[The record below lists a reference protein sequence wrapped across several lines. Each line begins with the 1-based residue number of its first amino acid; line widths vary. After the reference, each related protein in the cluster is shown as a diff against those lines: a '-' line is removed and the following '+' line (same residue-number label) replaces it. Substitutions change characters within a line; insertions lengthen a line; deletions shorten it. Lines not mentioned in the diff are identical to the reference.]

1 MGRRSE
7 PGGGSTAHGEGG
19 EDDGGAGA
27 DDGARR
33 DREVCD
39 GRYTREG
46 YALPPPVYGPAAYRD
61 RNWAPELRAAACGTA
76 TVLAIMLTVD
86 LAAHTIDPLRAACW
100 TAIAVVLFAAL
111 FPVRVTAG
119 ANWLA
124 VRGLLCEHRV
134 RTDLLVLVHRSD
146 GMAPR
151 LVLRDITGSRV
162 ELDPKA
168 LTGNPVLWHLLD
180 TGARLSRER
189 GLLRSGGEVLR
200 ALGERIDGDGARG
213 VFEASGLR

>member
-1 MGRRSE
+1 MGRRGES
-7 PGGGSTAHGEGG
+7 GAGSTAHGEGG
-19 EDDGGAGA
+19 EDDWDAGAGA
-27 DDGARR
+27 GARR
-33 DREVCD
+33 DREVRD

-61 RNWAPELRAAACGTA
+61 RRWARELRAAACGTA
-76 TVLAIMLTVD
+76 TVLAIMLAVD

-100 TAIAVVLFAAL
+100 TALAVVLFAAL
-111 FPVRVTAG
+111 FPARVTAG
-119 ANWLA
+119 ADWLA

-151 LVLRDITGSRV
+151 LVLRDIMDNRV
-162 ELDPKA
+162 EIDPKA

-189 GLLRSGGEVLR
+189 GLLRSGNEVLR